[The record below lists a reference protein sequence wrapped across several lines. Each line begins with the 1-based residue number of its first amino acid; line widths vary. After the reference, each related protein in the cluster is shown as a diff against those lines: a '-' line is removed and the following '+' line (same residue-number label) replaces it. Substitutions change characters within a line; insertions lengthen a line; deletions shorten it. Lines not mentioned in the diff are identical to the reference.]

1 MKKIQFYSTAAILAA
16 VLFSCNSG
24 TQETKTESHEEHE
37 HATTATSDTVVIAE
51 GQSVNFANLKS
62 GDVVKGPV
70 VFKFQVRGMQV
81 QSIDSGI
88 QSNKGHHH
96 LLIDT
101 MAYIPAGQPI
111 PVIENRIVHFGKG
124 QTESKP
130 VELSKGKHKISL
142 QFADGV
148 HRSYG
153 QKMSA
158 TVEIEVK

>member
-1 MKKIQFYSTAAILAA
+1 
-16 VLFSCNSG
+16 V
-24 TQETKTESHEEHE
+24 
-37 HATTATSDTVVIAE
+37 
-51 GQSVNFANLKS
+51 KS
-62 GDVVKGPV
+62 PV
-70 VFKFQVRGMQV
+70 VFKFAVKGMEV
-81 QSIDSGI
+81 QSIDSGVMA
-88 QSNKGHHH
+88 NKGHHH

-101 MAYIPAGQPI
+101 MAFIPAGQPI
-111 PVIENRIVHFGKG
+111 PVVENRIIHFGKA

-130 VELSKGKHKISL
+130 IALNKGKHKISM